1 MVVATSVDYYSCG
14 EKRPLLFTVPPEFT
28 IPLQILSHKALLEK
42 EKKEVLFLITG
53 VFKTP
58 DYA

>member
-42 EKKEVLFLITG
+42 EVLFLITG